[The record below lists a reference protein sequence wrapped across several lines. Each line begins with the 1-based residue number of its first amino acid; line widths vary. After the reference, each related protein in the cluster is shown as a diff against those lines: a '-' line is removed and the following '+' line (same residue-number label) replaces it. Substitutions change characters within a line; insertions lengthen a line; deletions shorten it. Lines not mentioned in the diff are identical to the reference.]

1 MSGSM
6 DGSIDSGLLIPSE
19 SAATV
24 QLISSDA
31 NLRSEWYALLRA
43 MGYAVIQHAAPQQ
56 NGDKSA
62 SKRVDLILLLSAGDE
77 AATVELIRQ
86 TAQGEQAPPVVV
98 FGAVSGMKWPKRALQ
113 AGAFAYLPL
122 DANVEQQAGLL
133 AAAVRFREMQVKV
146 QLLLDES
153 ERLCA
158 DLVGSYGQA
167 SEKLTDTR
175 EEAQKAQKALQE
187 VQAKIIKAFT

>member
-1 MSGSM
+1 MSGSIE
-6 DGSIDSGLLIPSE
+6 GSIDSGLLIPSE

-56 NGDKSA
+56 NGEKSA

-86 TAQGEQAPPVVV
+86 TAQGDQAPPVVV
-98 FGAVSGMKWPKRALQ
+98 FGAVAGMKWPKRALE
-113 AGAFAYLPL
+113 AGAFGYLPL
-122 DANVEQQAGLL
+122 DAKVEQQAGLL
-133 AAAVRFREMQVKV
+133 AVAVRFREMQVKV
-146 QLLLDES
+146 QLLS
-153 ERLCA
+153 M
-158 DLVGSYGQA
+158 
-167 SEKLTDTR
+167 
-175 EEAQKAQKALQE
+175 KANVFVPIWWGRTARPPRS
-187 VQAKIIKAFT
+187 

>member
-1 MSGSM
+1 
-6 DGSIDSGLLIPSE
+6 
-19 SAATV
+19 
-24 QLISSDA
+24 
-31 NLRSEWYALLRA
+31 
-43 MGYAVIQHAAPQQ
+43 
-56 NGDKSA
+56 
-62 SKRVDLILLLSAGDE
+62 
-77 AATVELIRQ
+77 
-86 TAQGEQAPPVVV
+86 
-98 FGAVSGMKWPKRALQ
+98 
-113 AGAFAYLPL
+113 
-122 DANVEQQAGLL
+122 VEQQAGLL